1 MDYQIAGPSHKQF
14 MQEMLYEAVFWG
26 PNNRPSKAKAFALPD
41 VAKVLSAWS
50 DRTGDTGLIAYH
62 DKNTPVGAA
71 WYRFWQCGDQVRGY
85 IDDETPVLVI
95 AVKAEFRGQG
105 VGGALLTQ
113 LKALAFEQPLPYLS
127 LMVSKQNPALSL
139 YQKQGFDFYEDK
151 GTSLLM
157 RATLASNTI

>member
-1 MDYQIAGPSHKQF
+1 MDYQIAGPSHKPF

-26 PNNRPSKAKAFALPD
+26 PNNRPSKAEAFALPD
-41 VAKVLSAWS
+41 VAKALNAWS
-50 DRTGDTGLIAYH
+50 DRAGDTGLIAYH

-113 LKALAFEQPLPYLS
+113 LKALAFEQSLPYLS
-127 LMVSKQNPALSL
+127 LMVSKQNPALHL
-139 YQKQGFDFYEDK
+139 YQQQGFLLVEEFA
-151 GTSLLM
+151 SSHLM
-157 RATLASNTI
+157 RVSL